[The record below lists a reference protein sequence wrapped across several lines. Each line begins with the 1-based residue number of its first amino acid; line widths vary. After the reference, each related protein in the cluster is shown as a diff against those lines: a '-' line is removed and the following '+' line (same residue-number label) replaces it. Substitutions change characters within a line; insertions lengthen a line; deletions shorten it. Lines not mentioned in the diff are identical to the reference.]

1 MRRQRS
7 ILYGALCWAMLQISA
22 IPSAALASESD
33 AVVDA
38 VHRIVIT
45 IHNRKVVRDNN
56 VIRVTQGEDVELV
69 WTSDESAN
77 LHLHGYDI
85 EFKVTPDAPTPI
97 TFTAHATG
105 RFPITSHGFGNRH
118 EHGHDTLLYLEVYPK

>member
-1 MRRQRS
+1 MRRLRS
-7 ILYGALCWAMLQISA
+7 ILYWALCWTILQISA
-22 IPSAALASESD
+22 IPSATLATESD
-33 AVVDA
+33 DVANA

-56 VIRVTQGEDVELV
+56 VIRITHGEEVELF
-69 WTSDESAN
+69 WTSDETAN

-105 RFPITSHGFGNRH
+105 RFPITSHGFGNQ
-118 EHGHDTLLYLEVYPK
+118 HGHNTLLYLEVYPK

>member
-1 MRRQRS
+1 MRRLRS
-7 ILYGALCWAMLQISA
+7 ILYWALCWTILQISA
-22 IPSAALASESD
+22 IPSATLATESD
-33 AVVDA
+33 DVANA

-56 VIRVTQGEDVELV
+56 VIRITQGEEVELF
-69 WTSDESAN
+69 WTSDETAN

-105 RFPITSHGFGNRH
+105 RFPITSHGFGNQ
-118 EHGHDTLLYLEVYPK
+118 HGHNTLLYLEVYPK

>member
-1 MRRQRS
+1 
-7 ILYGALCWAMLQISA
+7 MLQVGAAPA
-22 IPSAALASESD
+22 IALATESD
-33 AVVDA
+33 NVANT
-38 VHRIVIT
+38 VHRIEIT

-56 VIRVTQGEDVELV
+56 VIRITQGEKVELV
-69 WTSDESAN
+69 WISDESAN

-105 RFPITSHGFGNRH
+105 RFPITSHGFGNQH
-118 EHGHDTLLYLEVYPK
+118 GHGHDTLLYLEVYPK